1 MGVLASVNEEQKLT
15 RMSQVREYR
24 VAPGRTLFSA
34 NHDEV
39 VKGYTTDVYFVKT
52 REILE
57 SMGLAD
63 KEVTAEIFPRRA
75 GVFAGLPE
83 CINLLK
89 GTGVKVW
96 ALPEG
101 EAFEAKEPVMRITGE
116 YSEFGIYETALLGI
130 LASSCGWATAA
141 REVRKAA
148 GDRPFICFGARHVHP
163 AVAPVME
170 RAAVVG
176 GANGA
181 SCILGAKL
189 AGLEPRGTVPHAVF
203 LIAGDTLR
211 VAQVYDAIMPEDD
224 VRIVLVDTFKDETEE
239 SLRLA
244 EAMGERLQGVRLDT
258 PGERG
263 GVTPDLV
270 RELRARL
277 DQAGF
282 NHVKIFVS
290 GGVTPERLTV
300 LAEAGADSFGVGSY
314 ISAAS
319 PIDMTMDIKEVEG
332 KPIAKRGRIPGI
344 TPNPKLKQVM

>member
-116 YSEFGIYETALLGI
+116 YSEFGIYETALL
-130 LASSCGWATAA
+130 ASSRA
-141 REVRKAA
+141 RAA
-148 GDRPFICFGARHVHP
+148 GRR
-163 AVAPVME
+163 
-170 RAAVVG
+170 
-176 GANGA
+176 
-181 SCILGAKL
+181 
-189 AGLEPRGTVPHAVF
+189 PRGRCARRPETGPSSASV
-203 LIAGDTLR
+203 R
-211 VAQVYDAIMPEDD
+211 VTCIQ
-224 VRIVLVDTFKDETEE
+224 RW
-239 SLRLA
+239 R
-244 EAMGERLQGVRLDT
+244 R
-258 PGERG
+258 
-263 GVTPDLV
+263 
-270 RELRARL
+270 
-277 DQAGF
+277 
-282 NHVKIFVS
+282 
-290 GGVTPERLTV
+290 
-300 LAEAGADSFGVGSY
+300 
-314 ISAAS
+314 
-319 PIDMTMDIKEVEG
+319 
-332 KPIAKRGRIPGI
+332 
-344 TPNPKLKQVM
+344 

>member
-1 MGVLASVNEEQKLT
+1 
-15 RMSQVREYR
+15 
-24 VAPGRTLFSA
+24 
-34 NHDEV
+34 
-39 VKGYTTDVYFVKT
+39 
-52 REILE
+52 
-57 SMGLAD
+57 
-63 KEVTAEIFPRRA
+63 
-75 GVFAGLPE
+75 
-83 CINLLK
+83 
-89 GTGVKVW
+89 
-96 ALPEG
+96 
-101 EAFEAKEPVMRITGE
+101 
-116 YSEFGIYETALLGI
+116 
-130 LASSCGWATAA
+130 
-141 REVRKAA
+141 
-148 GDRPFICFGARHVHP
+148 
-163 AVAPVME
+163 ME

-300 LAEAGADSFGVGSY
+300 LAEAGADSFGVGLHFGRVPHRHDDGHQRGGGQ
-314 ISAAS
+314 AHRKA
-319 PIDMTMDIKEVEG
+319 G
-332 KPIAKRGRIPGI
+332 KDPWHHPQSQA
-344 TPNPKLKQVM
+344 